1 MSISLRVP
9 VTFDQLY
16 QKVEELL
23 ESSEQLNES
32 QTASLSTLV
41 QKLSCKGEIL
51 QELDAKISEAIENPE
66 ELETEVFKAKDIQ
79 DTILEKTE
87 QIKHFFKLQ
96 NLPKV
101 VSEPHPL
108 SRNSVQSSSLSVT
121 ATAHVP
127 LVSPP
132 SDVQSQLPTS
142 SSHGS
147 ISTFLRLAYR
157 LSLVNH

>member
-108 SRNSVQSSSLSVT
+108 SRNSSEFKFECDSHSACT
-121 ATAHVP
+121 IGF
-127 LVSPP
+127 
-132 SDVQSQLPTS
+132 PTL
-142 SSHGS
+142 GCTE
-147 ISTFLRLAYR
+147 STP
-157 LSLVNH
+157 NQ